1 MSEAPTS
8 LLALL
13 IVFLTSERSSRSH
26 SVFTLRISGK
36 NLASGD
42 SCEGSLNLVDLAGSE
57 RLEKSG
63 AGNDKDRLKETQ
75 NINRSLS
82 ALGDVIAALGEKGD
96 GKSDKHI
103 PYRNSKVTL
112 ILDRQIYRPADDQPW
127 QLTYLLQHSLSGNSK
142 TLMVLNL
149 SPLSVHMNE
158 SLCSLRFAT
167 KVISS

>member
-1 MSEAPTS
+1 
-8 LLALL
+8 
-13 IVFLTSERSSRSH
+13 VFLTSERSSRSH

-112 ILDRQIYRPADDQPW
+112 ILDRQIDRPTDDEPW